1 MNYADRERLKER
13 VARKLDIAEFLDI
26 LGWTMW
32 ELVEELPDDV
42 FDQYGDELERACG

>member
-13 VARKLDIAEFLDI
+13 VARKLDVAEFLDI

-32 ELVEELPDDV
+32 ELVEELPEGV
-42 FDQYGDELERACG
+42 FDDNAEELERACG